1 MSAIFLGLHITAGI
15 VGLIAG
21 FAVIFLQKGSVTH
34 KNTGWVFLLA
44 MLVLGLTGSIIA
56 YAKHIPLSMLNG
68 MLLCY
73 LLLTSL
79 TTIRAVS
86 TVSSLLNKALIGL
99 ASVLVAGYGY
109 YFYLAVGISPA
120 KLAGFSPAAYAV
132 FGMITA
138 YALAEDLVVK
148 FSASVSRRM
157 TLIRHLWRMLFV
169 LFMATAAVFLG
180 QAKLFPVTLV
190 QSGAIFMPVV
200 FVLLSLFYWLFK
212 VFFISADNKQ
222 RKTRSTQTSLK

>member
-21 FAVIFLQKGSVTH
+21 FTVIFLQKGSVTH

-79 TTIRAVS
+79 TTIRAASSVS
-86 TVSSLLNKALIGL
+86 ALLNKALFGL
-99 ASVLVAGYGY
+99 AATLVAGYGY
-109 YFYLAVGISPA
+109 YFYLAIGVSPA
-120 KLAGFSPAAYAV
+120 KLAGFGPAAYAV
-132 FGMITA
+132 FGVITV
-138 YALAEDLVVK
+138 YALAEDIVVLC
-148 FSASVSRRM
+148 SERLSSRM

-180 QAKLFPVTLV
+180 QAKLFPAPLV
-190 QSGAIFMPVV
+190 QSGAIFVPVV

-212 VFFISADNKQ
+212 VLFKKQ
-222 RKTRSTQTSLK
+222 IIKN